1 MKITIHDTNITL
13 LTDDGASSCVLLTKP
28 DIADYGNVTA
38 RPLVKSYH
46 LIKETIWERFGQC
59 LHNLEECCPEDSRLG
74 CYLMTFSALYAP
86 LLSSSQAQNVLYY
99 GADSKSSFTALLQ
112 DFMTFLQADSSLVTL
127 PPNPFLFSGL
137 ANSSWH
143 AAVID
148 LEACHGLQTIC
159 DAMTKVRRGGT
170 VVLYTIL
177 DEPSADVSELLSYGA
192 KTAFAT
198 CTLYTFT
205 MDQALYD
212 LIYPYSAEA
221 LVLAHTEGLF
231 TQMEILSALT
241 QNILE
246 GTSSPE
252 DCLYAI
258 DLLRQAEKML
268 FACYDYLEN
277 PELPIHANTLKETVM
292 DYYGEL
298 TDRADNR
305 DSQMYLENL
314 HLAAQNF
321 YTAFDTEFRGL
332 E

>member
-1 MKITIHDTNITL
+1 MKITINDTNITL

-59 LHNLEECCPEDSRLG
+59 LQNLEECCPEDSCLG

-86 LLSSSQAQNVLYY
+86 LLSSSQAKNVLYY
-99 GADSKSSFTALLQ
+99 GPDSKGSFTACLQ
-112 DFMTFLQADSSLVTL
+112 DFMTFLQTDSSLVAL

-148 LEACHGLQTIC
+148 LDACHDMQTIC

-177 DEPSADVSELLSYGA
+177 DVPPGGVAELLSYGTR
-192 KTAFAT
+192 TAFAS

-231 TQMEILSALT
+231 TQMDMLSTLT
-241 QNILE
+241 RNMLE
-246 GTSSPE
+246 DASSPE

-277 PELPIHANTLKETVM
+277 PELPIHANTLKEAVM
-292 DYYGEL
+292 DYYSVL
-298 TDRADNR
+298 ADRADDR
-305 DSQMYLENL
+305 DRQLYLEHL

-321 YTAFDTEFRGL
+321 YAAFDAEFQ
-332 E
+332 